1 MKFDIDNELISYN
14 DVIEAFVKGN
24 TSKDDFRQY
33 FFDKFKIS
41 QKDYNTARNIKE
53 NIDSVINYIDEGRLN
68 VCYQVDSDMTGC
80 VLGNIPYENLI
91 KAMVIDKFARHSD
104 ISDIDLKFIAIANF
118 DKKTDNDVVWL
129 HSVIASDDV
138 GKTVEF
144 PINMYIPMADVTPT
158 FSYSVPEICKEDHYM
173 PLGKNIQ
180 MEGISPIEEVFKKE
194 NTEKFLNIKDKFES
208 IITTLNEDFEIV
220 PYFKEVKN
228 EIIMEL
234 RDYTVLPEV
243 YTQVEF
249 NTTSITP
256 FSDFMDVLKISLDNA
271 EKFPNKAD
279 EIILICDAIREYSD
293 SFESNS
299 LSNEYSF
306 VNVSHKL
313 ELNYITFN
321 TEKFEKIP
329 ILEGRSSLYV
339 DYNELKNLYENKLKT
354 DVTHNIAE
362 KDI

>member
-1 MKFDIDNELISYN
+1 MNFYIDNGLISYDEVISAFQKGHIEKN
-14 DVIEAFVKGN
+14 DL
-24 TSKDDFRQY
+24 RQY
-33 FFDKFKIS
+33 FLDTLPNSRSEYVHDKI
-41 QKDYNTARNIKE
+41 N
-53 NIDSVINYIDEGRLN
+53 SVIEDINEGRFP
-68 VCYQVDSDMTGC
+68 VCYKVKPEMVGC
-80 VLGNIPYENLI
+80 VLGNISKEELA
-91 KAMVIDKFARHSD
+91 KAMLTENFARYSD
-104 ISDIDLKFIAIANF
+104 ISDIDLNFISIANF

-180 MEGISPIEEVFKKE
+180 MEGVSPIEEIFKKE
-194 NTEKFLNIKDKFES
+194 NTEKFLNIKDKFEN

-234 RDYTVLPEV
+234 RDYIVLPEV

-313 ELNYITFN
+313 ELNYITFH
-321 TEKFEKIP
+321 TEKSEKIP

-339 DYNELKNLYENKLKT
+339 DYNELKSLYENKLKT

>member
-1 MKFDIDNELISYN
+1 MNFYIDNGLISYDEVISAFQKGHIEKN
-14 DVIEAFVKGN
+14 DL
-24 TSKDDFRQY
+24 RQY
-33 FFDKFKIS
+33 FLDTLPNSSSEYVHDKI
-41 QKDYNTARNIKE
+41 N
-53 NIDSVINYIDEGRLN
+53 SVIEDINEGRFP
-68 VCYQVDSDMTGC
+68 VCYKVKPEMVSC
-80 VLGNIPYENLI
+80 VLGNISKEELA
-91 KAMVIDKFARHSD
+91 KAMLIENFARYSD
-104 ISDIDLKFIAIANF
+104 ISEIDLNFISIANF

-158 FSYSVPEICKEDHYM
+158 FSYSVPEIGKEDHYM

-180 MEGISPIEEVFKKE
+180 MEGVSPIEEIFKKE

-208 IITTLNEDFEIV
+208 IITTLNEDFKIV

-321 TEKFEKIP
+321 TEKSEKIP

-339 DYNELKNLYENKLKT
+339 DYNELKNLYEEKLKR
-354 DVTHNIAE
+354 DVTYDMND